1 MGDVMKSIHAF
12 SALLP
17 GHGTSNST
25 PPNTNHSRPHSVSA
39 SIGSGNK
46 ITAIASLLAV
56 ALFQPRA
63 IPRRLRD

>member
-1 MGDVMKSIHAF
+1 MKSIHAF

-17 GHGTSNST
+17 GHATSNLP
-25 PPNTNHSRPHSVSA
+25 PPNSNHSRPHSVSA
-39 SIGSGNK
+39 SAGGGNK

-63 IPRRLRD
+63 IPRRQRD